1 MIHSVEKVMPCVS
14 HCSCCQPS
22 QQLKANSGQDDAM
35 KLIGQEGPRRFLIEV
50 EPVDGIRMVRIL
62 DLDQGFLFRVNS
74 LYSTTARGHW
84 EDYTAPQSKLQNLLR
99 RVIEY

>member
-1 MIHSVEKVMPCVS
+1 
-14 HCSCCQPS
+14 
-22 QQLKANSGQDDAM
+22 M
-35 KLIGQEGPRRFLIEV
+35 KPIGQEGHRRFLIEV

-74 LYSTTARGHW
+74 LYSTTARGYW
-84 EDYTAPQSKLQNLLR
+84 DDYIGPQSKLANLLR